1 MRRNDEVLVLRR
13 TGIAGDDI
21 EKGGRVCAEL
31 LVAGEQAEV
40 GINFRGGVVV
50 VAGAEVQVAADA
62 VFLAADNERDFA
74 VGLEAGQTVNDVAA
88 GFFELLCPV
97 DVVFFVKAR
106 FQLDKHRDL
115 FAVFSGFDKRRDDGR
130 VAADAVERLLDGE
143 YVFVFCGLCDELHD
157 TVECLIWMVNK
168 AVALTD
174 GLKNIGVAEEIA
186 RGCGGTNGCKTEL
199 FAARDIRK
207 F

>member
-1 MRRNDEVLVLRR
+1 M
-13 TGIAGDDI
+13 
-21 EKGGRVCAEL
+21 
-31 LVAGEQAEV
+31 
-40 GINFRGGVVV
+40 
-50 VAGAEVQVAADA
+50 QVAADA
-62 VFLAADNERDFA
+62 VFFAAHDKRNFA

-115 FAVFSGFDKRRDDGR
+115 FAVFGGFDERRDDGR
-130 VAADAVERLLDGE
+130 VAADAVERLLDGK

-174 GLKNIGVAEEIA
+174 GLKNIGVAEESP
-186 RGCGGTNGCKTEL
+186 GGVVGRMGAKQSFSQPGI
-199 FAARDIRK
+199 FANFEKNVRSMGPCTS
-207 F
+207 